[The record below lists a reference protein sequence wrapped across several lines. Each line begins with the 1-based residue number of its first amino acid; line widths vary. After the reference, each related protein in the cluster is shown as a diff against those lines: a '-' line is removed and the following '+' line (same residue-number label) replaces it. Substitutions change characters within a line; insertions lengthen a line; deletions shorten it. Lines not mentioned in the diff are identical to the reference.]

1 MAYGN
6 VYVARVAMGANDA
19 QTLKAFIEAES
30 YDGPSLIIAYSHC
43 ISHGI
48 DLVKGLE
55 QQDLAVKSGFWPLLR
70 YDPRNLENGKNPLM
84 IDSKDPTVKFEDF
97 AYNENRFRMLLQAYP
112 DRAEDLMDSAIKDIN
127 SRWNFYK
134 QMAAMH
140 YDGAN
145 GNKPA

>member
-1 MAYGN
+1 
-6 VYVARVAMGANDA
+6 VYVARVAMGASDA
-19 QTLKAFIEAES
+19 QTLKACIEAES

-43 ISHGI
+43 IAHGF

-70 YDPRNLENGKNPLM
+70 FDPRNVEQGKNPLM
-84 IDSKDPTVKFEDF
+84 IDSKDPTAKFEDF

-112 DRAEDLMDSAIKDIN
+112 DRAEDLMDSAIKDIS

-140 YDGAN
+140 YDGTN
-145 GNKPA
+145 GNEPA